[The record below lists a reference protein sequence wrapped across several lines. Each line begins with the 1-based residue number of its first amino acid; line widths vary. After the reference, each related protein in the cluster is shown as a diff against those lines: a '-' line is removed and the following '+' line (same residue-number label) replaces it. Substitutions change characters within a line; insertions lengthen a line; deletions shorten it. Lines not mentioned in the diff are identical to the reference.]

1 MGMSERNVIKMALND
16 YRGLSA
22 YEVAVKNGFVGTE
35 KEWLDSLKGEKGA
48 DGDTLTVNR
57 KRAVDGNISVN
68 GTDIYLEAGLQTQT
82 VTQALYKLEEEKVG
96 GDNVANNLTTEAE
109 GYVLDAR
116 QGKQLKDETDA
127 AINSLKRAS
136 RATLLKTGWSDTEP
150 YTQSME
156 VTGVSE
162 SIEPTIDVDTSG
174 AVTTDDYVALNDAWS
189 MLLGATT
196 AENTI
201 TVVFSGVPE
210 IDIPVKIKGV

>member
-48 DGDTLTVNR
+48 DGASLTVNR

-96 GDNVANNLTTEAE
+96 GANVANNLTTETE